1 VSTSQ
6 IGSTMAGRASVAD
19 VPNDIHDEYEVGETL
34 GTGHFSKVKLGI
46 HKITRERVAIKIIQ
60 KPAESKMGMLKAEV
74 DILTK
79 CDHPNI
85 VRLYKVVDTEKVL
98 YLVMEELK
106 GGELFD
112 RIIAKN
118 HYTEA
123 EARKLTITML
133 KAIKYLHEQ
142 GVAHRDLKPENILL
156 KDTSEDAEIKIT
168 DFGLS
173 KIFSSD
179 LEGEVTMKTACGT
192 PGYVAPEVLMH
203 DVYSSQVDLWS
214 VGVIV
219 YILLCGFPPFYG
231 DNDNQMFRKIKA
243 GQYKFLSPY
252 WDPISADAKEFVSKL
267 LTVDWQ
273 KRMDAQQAL
282 DHRWLKDGKQA
293 STHNLFEGNAMAMS
307 RNTPPNPDS
316 PKEVEAEPM
325 EGEGAGMKDIFAD
338 YQLDRQLDRATSNIN
353 RLRETFGLPSDSER
367 LGKFKCAYSGQAG
380 ILHVT
385 TYHLCFLGAK
395 ARKMTIPYGD
405 ITTVGMQAKKGG
417 LKALLPFAA
426 PAISLN
432 VGLKN
437 NGSATFTGIVEKDA
451 CLKTIVAAAKE
462 RGVTLG

>member
-1 VSTSQ
+1 
-6 IGSTMAGRASVAD
+6 
-19 VPNDIHDEYEVGETL
+19 
-34 GTGHFSKVKLGI
+34 
-46 HKITRERVAIKIIQ
+46 
-60 KPAESKMGMLKAEV
+60 
-74 DILTK
+74 
-79 CDHPNI
+79 
-85 VRLYKVVDTEKVL
+85 
-98 YLVMEELK
+98 MEALK

-316 PKEVEAEPM
+316 PKEVRPPRSLHLRIKSSPMLPGATRPPHRSAHPRPCSTNFPRKRPQHPSAGRGGANGGGGRGDEGHLCRLPARPAARPRHLKHQPAARDLWLAVRLGEARQVQVRVQRPGACSASRGDCGSVRGDCGSVQPPCDFPDARAHSLRAGGHLACDDLPPLLPRR
-325 EGEGAGMKDIFAD
+325 EGEENDDSIRRHHHRRHAGGCRPAARPPRPSPAPRHAA
-338 YQLDRQLDRATSNIN
+338 YAPTVPRPPATRRRRA
-353 RLRETFGLPSDSER
+353 G
-367 LGKFKCAYSGQAG
+367 
-380 ILHVT
+380 
-385 TYHLCFLGAK
+385 
-395 ARKMTIPYGD
+395 
-405 ITTVGMQAKKGG
+405 
-417 LKALLPFAA
+417 
-426 PAISLN
+426 
-432 VGLKN
+432 
-437 NGSATFTGIVEKDA
+437 
-451 CLKTIVAAAKE
+451 
-462 RGVTLG
+462 